1 MMMRIPPGS
10 GNFEDPD
17 GTDTLPVPQLDLS
30 DTGTLD
36 LPAIAAIPVG
46 VPDLAQ
52 SLRDSERR
60 LEEAAQRLAKLEPQL
75 AALNQRCA
83 GLQAEC
89 DALRAAAAPARRQPP
104 APVQEEAP
112 APAELDDSAA
122 RHRLERDLAGLRRQN
137 ERLHEALGNVQALIG
152 VREGQLAEAEAALRQ
167 ARLQPGAGQPIA
179 EPGPAV
185 GAAPEPAPTAPPD
198 LLPQLQALQARC
210 AELEA
215 ALEAERER
223 AKRQEQLPPAA
234 STSTSSPP
242 TAASGPQ
249 AASQAA
255 AAPALPLGTVL
266 RVLVRLEG
274 DTEVV
279 YPLGRHTTIGRTPDN
294 DIQVN
299 ATFVSRH
306 HAVLLAGTD
315 HCIVE
320 DLNSTNGLLV
330 NGQRT
335 GRQVLHDGDT
345 VTIGKTH
352 FRYQQRS

>member
-1 MMMRIPPGS
+1 MMMRTPPGS
-10 GNFEDPD
+10 GEFEDPD

-52 SLRDSERR
+52 SLRESERQ
-60 LEEAAQRLAKLEPQL
+60 LEQATQRLAQLESQL
-75 AALNQRCA
+75 QVLNQRCA
-83 GLQAEC
+83 GLQAQC
-89 DALRAAAAPARRQPP
+89 DALRAAAAQP
-104 APVQEEAP
+104 QAP
-112 APAELDDSAA
+112 APAEDAGGAA
-122 RHRLERDLAGLRRQN
+122 QGWLEHDLAALRRQN

-167 ARLQPGAGQPIA
+167 AASQPEALQGVAV
-179 EPGPAV
+179 PAPPS
-185 GAAPEPAPTAPPD
+185 AAAAEPAPTTPPD
-198 LLPQLQALQARC
+198 PSPQLRELQARC

-215 ALEAERER
+215 ALEAGR
-223 AKRQEQLPPAA
+223 ARAARPEQQ
-234 STSTSSPP
+234 P
-242 TAASGPQ
+242 TAASPPIAATPAP
-249 AASQAA
+249 AASQTA